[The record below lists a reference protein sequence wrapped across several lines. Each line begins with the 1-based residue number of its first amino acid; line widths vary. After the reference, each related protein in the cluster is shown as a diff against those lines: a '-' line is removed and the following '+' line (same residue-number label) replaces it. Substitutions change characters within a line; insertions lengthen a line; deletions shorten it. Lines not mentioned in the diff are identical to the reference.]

1 MDSALTMMDRNR
13 DCNVANVKWKP
24 QSALKRHNYQ
34 LSLCNSDCKPANDN
48 CVPAIRTA
56 KCFVAGDS
64 SSMRSFNSTGPY
76 LSNLKQ
82 RIPPGGMLLRPD
94 EAELFF
100 KLHSSLMCFVNERLE
115 IVPGVQSPDE
125 FRVLSTDWRLKVRT
139 GLLDNMDL
147 LEAFIGSNPFDLS
160 TEELKIVSSWK
171 HQVAGKFFVFRNLK
185 KYTVF
190 LAEGET
196 PVAYGVA
203 ALTDPFEDLIG
214 PYLPVLAETV
224 LLPFKDKVI
233 YDGLLGRYNI
243 FFGGGIRRGLQERY
257 STAKE
262 RFGIVTTLPV
272 QSRPAADRRPAQKLQ
287 SRPSPDEARK
297 ALQAIVAMTDRFCPE
312 RLNEEYAVLC
322 RKLAEKLSRKR
333 PSPLSRGTPNAW
345 AAGIVRTIGV
355 VNFLH
360 DPSQR
365 PHMKLIEVDG
375 AFGVSEST
383 GQAKSL
389 AIRKMFKIYQF
400 DPEWTLPSRM
410 KDNPMAWMVEMN
422 GLLIDT
428 RYAPRNIQE
437 MAYHKGLIPYIPQIH
452 E

>member
-34 LSLCNSDCKPANDN
+34 LSLCNSDCKPAIDN

-243 FFGGGIRRGLQERY
+243 FFGGGILAAACKKGTVQRKSASVLLPLF
-257 STAKE
+257 
-262 RFGIVTTLPV
+262 RFNRA
-272 QSRPAADRRPAQKLQ
+272 RPQIEDRRRSSSQDHLQMKPVKLFKQ
-287 SRPSPDEARK
+287 S
-297 ALQAIVAMTDRFCPE
+297 
-312 RLNEEYAVLC
+312 
-322 RKLAEKLSRKR
+322 
-333 PSPLSRGTPNAW
+333 
-345 AAGIVRTIGV
+345 
-355 VNFLH
+355 
-360 DPSQR
+360 SQ
-365 PHMKLIEVDG
+365 
-375 AFGVSEST
+375 
-383 GQAKSL
+383 
-389 AIRKMFKIYQF
+389 
-400 DPEWTLPSRM
+400 
-410 KDNPMAWMVEMN
+410 
-422 GLLIDT
+422 
-428 RYAPRNIQE
+428 
-437 MAYHKGLIPYIPQIH
+437 
-452 E
+452 